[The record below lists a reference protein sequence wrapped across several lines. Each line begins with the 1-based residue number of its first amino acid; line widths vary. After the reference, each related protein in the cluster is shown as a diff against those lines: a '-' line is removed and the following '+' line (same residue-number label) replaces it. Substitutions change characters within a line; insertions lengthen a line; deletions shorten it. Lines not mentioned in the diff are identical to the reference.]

1 MTDNLIDLLRDFDD
15 ATHDV
20 AYSNS
25 GTFEANLARWFE
37 VIDEAL
43 ALNRVIAE
51 LVQSVDVDGWYKE
64 CSDTQGSFIGSA
76 KLIWPAGQ
84 KRLAMQVAL
93 MRAIS
98 SGKPDYGDVD
108 NTFFGNVKY
117 DDMVAELN
125 QQIFSPMARDLRKH
139 IERRYRSLSDI
150 EKVAPASDR
159 TVPVD
164 HNSPDY
170 AEAVAQLDRLEELL
184 QQANDYSDME
194 DKERR
199 IAEIGATKR
208 LLSAARVSVDAL
220 LSVAYQTLE
229 AIAKKFT
236 ELTIG
241 KVAAGVLEL
250 LGKITGLW

>member
-1 MTDNLIDLLRDFDD
+1 MTDNLSDLLQDLDD
-15 ATHDV
+15 ATQDV
-20 AYSNS
+20 TYSNS

-37 VIDEAL
+37 IIDEAP

-64 CSDTQGSFIGSA
+64 RSDTQGSFSGSGQ
-76 KLIWPAGQ
+76 LVWPAGQ

-98 SGKPDYGDVD
+98 NGKPDYGDVD
-108 NTFFGNVKY
+108 NTFFGNTKY
-117 DDMVAELN
+117 DDMVANLN

-150 EKVAPASDR
+150 EKIAPASDR
-159 TVPVD
+159 TVPIN
-164 HNSPDY
+164 HNSSDY

-184 QQANDYSDME
+184 RQANDYPDME
-194 DKERR
+194 EKERR
-199 IAEIGATKR
+199 VAEVGATKR
-208 LLSAARVSVDAL
+208 LLSAARVSVDAVL
-220 LSVAYQTLE
+220 AVAYKTLE

-241 KVAAGVLEL
+241 KVAAGLLHL